1 MGQGSKREKEGI
13 DARGGF
19 RTHVD
24 THRGPSVFVG
34 ARGDPSGSFVS
45 LLKAT
50 HEVSQAYAA
59 YATALAM
66 VLRLS
71 VDR

>member
-1 MGQGSKREKEGI
+1 VGQGSKEEKEGF
-13 DARGGF
+13 DARGRF
-19 RTHVD
+19 RTVD

-34 ARGDPSGSFVS
+34 ARGYPSGSFVS

-59 YATALAM
+59 YAAALAM

-71 VDR
+71 VDG